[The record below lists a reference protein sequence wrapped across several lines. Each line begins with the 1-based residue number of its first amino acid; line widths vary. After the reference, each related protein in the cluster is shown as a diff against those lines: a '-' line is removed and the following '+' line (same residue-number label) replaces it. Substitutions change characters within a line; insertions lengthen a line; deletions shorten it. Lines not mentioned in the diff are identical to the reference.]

1 MPNVRMPMACL
12 LILTALA
19 AVNGQ
24 LHALD
29 ASKNGAVDLDDNE
42 IEEKYIT
49 KILEEAA
56 KYRIRKSHYTADP
69 ADEKEAAAYLSQ
81 AKAVLVDGANQPL
94 EDSWHWLSPRW
105 WLFSPSPVWRSG
117 WLAQDGFLAHSYA
130 SVAGDLLSVELESYA
145 KRGAIAD
152 LHDALFRMWFYLPDY
167 PEMPRVMDLALVA
180 AEKVQDFRKSV
191 HLEEENPGRVIQ
203 IEGESALMDVNKLF
217 RFLVLHGDRESVAP
231 RAAIGLA
238 RALLR
243 SGDKDNLYLA
253 RREYE
258 RFCETYPSH
267 ELVFTALCER
277 ALSYLVAYKGNN
289 YDVGVLIS
297 AATIIDQA
305 EIESK
310 GRPENVLTVAAYRKR
325 IRSWHQDRDLEVA
338 RWYRDRVILG
348 LSWLMCPGTAD
359 DSWHGGARFYYR
371 EVIRRDS
378 GSDQARIA
386 FRELNQLSLPTA
398 NELGTD
404 LAPPAKP

>member
-1 MPNVRMPMACL
+1 MPTVRLPMACL
-12 LILTALA
+12 LILAALA
-19 AVNGQ
+19 AINGRLQ
-24 LHALD
+24 ALD
-29 ASKNGAVDLDDNE
+29 ASKNGAVDLDDTE
-42 IEEKYIT
+42 IEEKYVT

-56 KYRIRKSHYTADP
+56 KYRLKKSHYLADP
-69 ADEKEAAAYLSQ
+69 ADEQAAAAYLSQ
-81 AKAVLVDGANQPL
+81 AKAVLVDGADQPL
-94 EDSWHWLSPRW
+94 ESSWHWLAPRW
-105 WLFSPSPVWRSG
+105 WIFSPSPVWRSG
-117 WLAQDGFLAHSYA
+117 WLAHDGFKYYPYA
-130 SVAGDLLSVELESYA
+130 AVAGDLMSLELESFA
-145 KRGAIAD
+145 KRDDISD
-152 LHDALFRMWFYLPDY
+152 LHDMLFKMWFYLPDY
-167 PEMPRVMDLALVA
+167 PDLPRVMELALVT

-191 HLEEENPGRVIQ
+191 HLEEDSPSQVIQ
-203 IEGESALMDVNKLF
+203 IEGESALQDVNQLF
-217 RFLVLHGDRESVAP
+217 RFLVLRGDRETIAP

-258 RFCETYPSH
+258 RFCETYPTH

-338 RWYRDRVILG
+338 RWYRDRVRLG
-348 LSWLMCPGTAD
+348 LAWLMCPGTAD

-378 GSDQARIA
+378 GSEQARIA
-386 FRELNQLSLPTA
+386 FRELNDLSLPTA
-398 NELGTD
+398 NELGTE
-404 LAPPAKP
+404 LKPPAKP

>member
-1 MPNVRMPMACL
+1 MPTVRVPMACL
-12 LILTALA
+12 LILVAMTAA
-19 AVNGQ
+19 TGH

-29 ASKNGAVDLDDNE
+29 ASKNGATDLDDNE
-42 IEEKYIT
+42 IEEKYVT
-49 KILEEAA
+49 KILEDAA
-56 KYRIRKSHYTADP
+56 KYRIKKSHYVADP
-69 ADEKEAAAYLSQ
+69 AAEVMAAAYLKQ
-81 AKAVLVDGANQPL
+81 AKAVLVDGADQPL
-94 EDSWHWLSPRW
+94 ENSWHWFSPRW
-105 WLFSPSPVWRSG
+105 WLFTPSPVWRSG
-117 WLAQDGFLAHSYA
+117 WLAHDGFALFPYST
-130 SVAGDLLSVELESYA
+130 VAGDLLSTELESYA
-145 KRGAIAD
+145 KRGAIPD
-152 LHDALFRMWFYLPDY
+152 LHDVLFTMWFYLPDY
-167 PEMPRVMDLALVA
+167 PDLPRVMDLSLTA

-191 HLEEENPGRVIQ
+191 HLEEDSPSQVIQ

-217 RFLVLHGDRESVAP
+217 RFLVLHGDRETIAP

-258 RFCETYPSH
+258 RFCETYPTH

-310 GRPENVLTVAAYRKR
+310 GKPENVETVAAYRKR

-338 RWYRDRVILG
+338 RWYRDRVLLG
-348 LSWLMCPGTAD
+348 LAWLMCPGTAD

-378 GSDQARIA
+378 GSEQARIA
-386 FRELNQLSLPTA
+386 FRELNELSLPTA

-404 LAPPAKP
+404 LKPPAKP